1 MNFEEVMKPKDVVEE
16 VGTSDEV
23 EVAAPD
29 ELDVQRTVVEA
40 LATEKAE
47 LDEQLAALRESN
59 ERLKG
64 DIAEKQGQIDALKD
78 FIADLKKKGED
89 TADKVRSADAS
100 LQKVAE
106 LEKTIEELR
115 GALAKVGE
123 VLARN
128 SEKPESNQVALLDR
142 SVEIDDH
149 FIGETRD
156 HVLEALREARDS
168 AEKDGRL
175 RRAQLLESVLVAN
188 EPVGELAKR
197 RGEIEKLFADNG
209 NIVNGAVIAR
219 LEELG
224 IAHKDGDTYLLASE
238 IIKRNY

>member
-1 MNFEEVMKPKDVVEE
+1 MKPKDVEEKVE
-16 VGTSDEV
+16 TADEA

-40 LATEKAE
+40 LAAEKAE
-47 LDEQLAALRESN
+47 QDEQLATLRETN
-59 ERLKG
+59 ESLKE
-64 DIAEKQGQIDALKD
+64 DIEEKQRQIDALKG
-78 FIADLKKKGED
+78 FIEELKKKGAD
-89 TADKVRSADAS
+89 NADKVRNADAKI
-100 LQKVAE
+100 QKVAD
-106 LEKTIEELR
+106 LEKTIEEMR
-115 GALAKVGE
+115 VALANVGD
-123 VLARN
+123 VLSRN

-142 SVEIDDH
+142 SVDIDDN

-156 HVLEALREARDS
+156 HVLEVLREARDS
-168 AEKDGRL
+168 AEKDGRR

-188 EPVGELAKR
+188 EPHGELAKR